1 MNEINYKDM
10 YEQACAQLDVATA
23 EITELKGDNGR
34 WAHGYGLLM
43 RDYHELRKAAEKAV
57 FTDYT
62 MSHKELIEALENAR
76 DE

>member
-1 MNEINYKDM
+1 MNQIDYKDL
-10 YEQACAQLDVATA
+10 YEQACAQIDVATA
-23 EITELKGDNGR
+23 ELTALKADIGD

-57 FTDYT
+57 FTDHT

>member
-1 MNEINYKDM
+1 MNEINYKDL
-10 YEQACAQLDVATA
+10 YEQACAQLDVAHA
-23 EITELKGDNGR
+23 HMVELQADIGD

-43 RDYHELRKAAEKAV
+43 REYHELRKAAEKAV
-57 FTDYT
+57 FTDAT

>member
-1 MNEINYKDM
+1 MIDYKDL
-10 YEQACAQLDVATA
+10 YEQSCAQLDVATA
-23 EITELKGDNGR
+23 EITELKADNGR

-62 MSHKELIEALENAR
+62 MSHKDLIEALENVR